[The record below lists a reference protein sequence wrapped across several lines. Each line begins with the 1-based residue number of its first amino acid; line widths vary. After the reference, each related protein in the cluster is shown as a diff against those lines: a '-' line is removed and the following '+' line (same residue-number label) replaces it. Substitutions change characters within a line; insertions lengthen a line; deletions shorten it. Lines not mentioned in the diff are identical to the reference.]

1 MTAMWLLLVPF
12 ALVIAASVYDLTQRD
27 IPDWIAIVL
36 LTWAVATATV
46 GQHPEGWRS
55 LFAGLGLALVVS
67 LVLYAAKCVSGGDV
81 KLLTALGAVL
91 GLRLLVTLL
100 VGTAIAGSVL
110 GIVALARKQRTIAYA
125 PAMAIGFL
133 IVLIVHGLSTYRSIG

>member
-12 ALVIAASVYDLTQRD
+12 ALVIAASVYDQIGRY
-27 IPDWIAIVL
+27 IPDWVPIAL
-36 LTWAVATATV
+36 LTWAAATAAA
-46 GQHPEGWRS
+46 GRHPEGWRS
-55 LFAGLGLALVVS
+55 LLAGLGIALGVG
-67 LVLYAAKCVSGGDV
+67 LVLFAAKCVTGGDV

-91 GLRLLVTLL
+91 GLRLLIILL
-100 VGTAIAGSVL
+100 VGTAVAGSVL

-133 IVLIVHGLSTYRSIG
+133 IVLIVHGLTTYRSIG